1 MKISTV
7 GRHFRE
13 GGKNIFRNGWMSF
26 ASTSAISISLFIL
39 GVFLLLAVNVNQWTK
54 EVENQVEINV
64 YLELTATPEQVSAL
78 QNEIGSLPE
87 VSKVQFISKDEGI
100 EILREKLGEDG
111 GGILEGFEGDGNPLP
126 DAFNVQVNEPRQVS
140 VAAEKIEALDQGQT
154 EPRMWKVDY
163 GKGTVESLFR
173 VTQIVQNV
181 GLVLVI
187 GLAFTAMFL
196 ISNTIKLTIVARRR
210 EIGIMKLVGAT
221 NNFIRW
227 PFFIEGALLGIVG
240 SLIPVA
246 ILLYGYWQLVEKSRL
261 ALGTLMIQMMP
272 LSEVGPRIALI
283 LLGLGFLIGI
293 WGSTI
298 SVRKF
303 LKV

>member
-13 GGKNIFRNGWMSF
+13 GGKSIYRNGWMSF

-39 GVFLLLAVNVNQWTK
+39 GVFLLLAWNVDEWTK
-54 EVENQVEINV
+54 DIENQVEISV
-64 YLELTATPEQVSAL
+64 YLELTATPEQVAKL

-87 VSKVQFISKDEGI
+87 VSKVTFISKDEGI
-100 EILREKLGEDG
+100 GILREKLGVEGDS
-111 GGILEGFEGDGNPLP
+111 ILEGFDGDGNPLP
-126 DAFNVQVNEPRQVS
+126 DAFNVQVVEPRQIS
-140 VAAEKIEALDQGQT
+140 IAAEKINALDKGLK
-154 EPRMWKVDY
+154 EPRIEKIDY
-163 GKGTVESLFR
+163 GKDTVETLFKATK
-173 VTQIVQNV
+173 VVKITGI
-181 GLVLVI
+181 VLVI
-187 GLAFTAMFL
+187 GLAVTAMFL

-227 PFFIEGALLGIVG
+227 PYFIEGALLGIVG
-240 SLIPVA
+240 SLIPVLV
-246 ILLYGYWQLVEKSRL
+246 LLFVYSRL
-261 ALGTLMIQMMP
+261 IAWSPLMIQMIP
-272 LSEVGPRIALI
+272 LSDIGPRISMI
-283 LLGLGFLIGI
+283 LLGLGFLIGV